1 MDKAQIHAHKAH
13 EKSSDKSKDAKG
25 LKRIRQLLVR
35 VSYYMVSITLLNFGI
50 IFAAGHLRD
59 LLQYFGFLRYD
70 KKIDTQ
76 KNKDAKIQPIFD
88 GFTAF
93 YYRTVFII
101 ASDTINRPLS
111 SIPST
116 EIEILERK
124 RISQFHLDYKLTG
137 RKIRALNFGSY
148 NYLG

>member
-1 MDKAQIHAHKAH
+1 MEKTQFYAHKAH
-13 EKSSDKSKDAKG
+13 EKSSDESKDAKG
-25 LKRIRQLLVR
+25 PKRIRQL
-35 VSYYMVSITLLNFGI
+35 SYYIVSVILLNIGI
-50 IFAAGHLRD
+50 IFGASHLRD
-59 LLQYFGFLRYD
+59 LLKYFGFLRCD
-70 KKIDTQ
+70 TKIDTQ

-88 GFTAF
+88 GFAAF

-101 ASDTINRPLS
+101 ASDTLNRPLS

-124 RISQFHLDYKLTG
+124 RTSQFHLDYKLTG